1 LAHYGSLELVEV
13 STDWLPHS
21 AEDSAAW
28 GDTVGVFRQ
37 PDMGPLMQWRRRL
50 MQQVRQWVLPGYR

>member
-1 LAHYGSLELVEV
+1 V